1 MASRASPTRLT
12 RIPDAVDLYVSVA
25 GLPGNRID
33 SRARGLRMKLIP
45 GWCRLSLTARTSVTQ
60 SIHGPTDFR
69 GRVIPKRLR
78 IISFCHAI
86 IELTH
91 GPVAQ
96 MDRAAVS

>member
-1 MASRASPTRLT
+1 
-12 RIPDAVDLYVSVA
+12 
-25 GLPGNRID
+25 
-33 SRARGLRMKLIP
+33 MKLIP
-45 GWCRLSLTARTSVTQ
+45 GRCRLSLTAWTSVTEH
-60 SIHGPTDFR
+60 SRPADFR
-69 GRVIPKRLR
+69 HRVIPKRLR